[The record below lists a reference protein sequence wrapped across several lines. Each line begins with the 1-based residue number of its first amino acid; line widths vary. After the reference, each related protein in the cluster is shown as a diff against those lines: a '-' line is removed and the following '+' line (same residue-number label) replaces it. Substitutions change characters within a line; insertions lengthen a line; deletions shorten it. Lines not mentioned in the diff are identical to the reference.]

1 MATIIKQSG
10 NPVDVEA
17 AEAYQKEWKEG
28 FDRLFDVEG
37 DMAIVTEKAR
47 EFEEELSKKYG
58 TVETVELP
66 KSKKGWRALLE
77 KAKGPIMIDQR
88 VDSEE
93 LVFVILDLG
102 L

>member
-1 MATIIKQSG
+1 MVTNIKQSG

-17 AEAYQKEWKEG
+17 AEAFQKEWKEG
-28 FDRLFDVEG
+28 FDRLFDAEG
-37 DMAIVTEKAR
+37 DMAIVTQKAK

-58 TVETVELP
+58 TIETVDLP
-66 KSKKGWRALLE
+66 KSKKAWRALLE

>member
-1 MATIIKQSG
+1 MGTIIKQSG

-66 KSKKGWRALLE
+66 KSKKGLRALLE

-88 VDSEE
+88 TDSEE